1 MTGGSRRERFPA
13 SPEPHIW
20 LDAFHTLRK
29 PAPVCGAGDAGE
41 RPMVWVAVGAGN
53 PQHHRGVATVNRAL
67 ILVCVAAFILGP
79 LPEKYAF
86 LPAYLFGT
94 PEMPGLMSLESG
106 LLGLVGHV
114 FLHADPIHIVT
125 NMIALWIFGDA
136 VEDAL
141 GHGRYLLFFFLCAA
155 AGALAEGAITPEP
168 LRPLVGASGAI
179 SGVMGAYL
187 LLHPHARILVLLF
200 LRIPVLLPASVL
212 VGGDLAANVAMV
224 VLRPQD
230 AAVDDVAWW
239 AHLGGFAAGMLLVVV
254 MRRRGVPLFHPP
266 SAYPPVPFPRVQ
278 RIVPDMFSPR
288 GARRAAGKAVLYLA
302 LVLLLIG
309 TL

>member
-1 MTGGSRRERFPA
+1 
-13 SPEPHIW
+13 
-20 LDAFHTLRK
+20 
-29 PAPVCGAGDAGE
+29 
-41 RPMVWVAVGAGN
+41 MVWVAVGAGN
-53 PQHHRGVATVNRAL
+53 PLRHISVAVVNRGL
-67 ILVCVAAFILGP
+67 IMACVLAFVLGP
-79 LPEKYAF
+79 LPDKYAF

-94 PEMPGLMSLESG
+94 PEMPGVISLSG
-106 LLGLVGHV
+106 ALVGLAGHV

-125 NMIALWIFGDA
+125 NMVALWIFGDN

-141 GHGRYLLFFFLCAA
+141 GHVRYLLFFFLCAA
-155 AGALAEGAITPEP
+155 AGALTEGMMTTEP
-168 LRPLVGASGAI
+168 LRSMVGASGAI

-224 VLRPQD
+224 LLRPAD
-230 AAVDDVAWW
+230 AAMDDVAWW

-254 MRRRGVPLFHPP
+254 MRRPGVPLFHPP
-266 SAYPPVPFPRVQ
+266 SAYPAIPFPRLQ
-278 RIVPDMFSPR
+278 RIVPDFFVQPGPGR
-288 GARRAAGKAVLYLA
+288 VAGKAALYLG
-302 LVLLLIG
+302 LVVLLIW